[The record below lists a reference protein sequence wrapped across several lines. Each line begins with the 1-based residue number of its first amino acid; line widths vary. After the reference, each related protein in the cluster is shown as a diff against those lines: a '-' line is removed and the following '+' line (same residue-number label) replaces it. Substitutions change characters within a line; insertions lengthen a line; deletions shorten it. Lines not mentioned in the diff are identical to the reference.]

1 MAAQGL
7 EQLGRGAVGG
17 NGVARWQER
26 AKAVLALCIRLDA
39 AAQLVRLHAGK
50 EVRIAAL
57 FVGVPHVYR
66 GVGHGLAVQVQHLA
80 FHHKHFALGFAFI
93 QAHFDMGHG
102 RARHKQRAFD
112 GARRAAGAARLGVGL
127 VGADVEQAVKAQACG
142 DQARLAS
149 GAQARE
155 PAGGGP
161 ELVGRHIQFVDGLE
175 QVGDDALGE
184 LAHACVAGGDLPG
197 VDQLQQL
204 GLGEFGHGCL
214 LCGME

>member
-1 MAAQGL
+1 MPYIHG
-7 EQLGRGAVGG
+7 
-17 NGVARWQER
+17 
-26 AKAVLALCIRLDA
+26 
-39 AAQLVRLHAGK
+39 
-50 EVRIAAL
+50 
-57 FVGVPHVYR
+57 
-66 GVGHGLAVQVQHLA
+66 GVGYGLAVQVQHLA

-93 QAHFDMGHG
+93 QAHFDLGHG

-112 GARRAAGAARLGVGL
+112 GARRAAGAARLRVGL

-149 GAQARE
+149 GAQACE

-161 ELVGRHIQFVDGLE
+161 ELVRRHIQFVDGLE
-175 QVGDDALGE
+175 QIGDDALGE
-184 LAHACVAGGDLPG
+184 LAHARVAGGHFLG